1 MTSMIGCEFCSIF
14 MEQKYLIFFMVSY
27 PFWAVPLTCALRAS
41 GLVEPEP
48 RLKFSLRGLGSIASS
63 RRFISLSGSPPR

>member
-1 MTSMIGCEFCSIF
+1 MNSMIGCEFCSIF

-48 RLKFSLRGLGSIASS
+48 QLDFSFRDLRSQA
-63 RRFISLSGSPPR
+63 

>member
-1 MTSMIGCEFCSIF
+1 MIGYKSCLIF

-27 PFWAVPLTCALRAS
+27 PFWAVLLAYALRAS

-48 RLKFSLRGLGSIASS
+48 HLDFSFRGLRSQA
-63 RRFISLSGSPPR
+63 